1 MVPLEMIPLN
11 KSHSGRF
18 RYTDVYSS
26 ICRHFQNPVHPW
38 CIQNP
43 GIFRTLAYSGSE
55 SYSEPSQKST
65 IERFVKIA
73 NGYNY
78 FRNISFSR
86 YLLYEISI
94 VISFFNTALTFA
106 PEVFILCK
114 IPICCNIQINWHIYG
129 HNYSFVLR
137 EQSSQS
143 HEQSFLRLAIFAWYF
158 LRIFCLKFR
167 MTSFTEHL
175 LKYL

>member
-1 MVPLEMIPLN
+1 MQAFSEPCTSL
-11 KSHSGRF
+11 
-18 RYTDVYSS
+18 VYSE
-26 ICRHFQNPVHPW
+26 PW
-38 CIQNP
+38 YIQNP
-43 GIFRTLAYSGSE
+43 AYSGSE

-78 FRNISFSR
+78 FRNMSFSR

-114 IPICCNIQINWHIYG
+114 IPICCNIQIN
-129 HNYSFVLR
+129 
-137 EQSSQS
+137 
-143 HEQSFLRLAIFAWYF
+143 
-158 LRIFCLKFR
+158 
-167 MTSFTEHL
+167 
-175 LKYL
+175 